1 MRLELDLPGGG
12 PPVAIKALA
21 VRSEPDGVAFAFVD
35 LARAQ
40 YHLVRQAVDG
50 LLLHTKLW
58 IMIVEADRAAAG
70 VLADYVEREGH
81 AALVLSTAEEALAY
95 LAQDRVDAIML
106 DLGLPGTSGIEL
118 LEALAAREV
127 RIPVV
132 VVVSGPTALAEAARC
147 LELGALDFVTKPFEE
162 DQLRMVVS
170 ALSLKSLEER
180 LSG

>member
-1 MRLELDLPGGG
+1 MGAPQPR
-12 PPVAIKALA
+12 
-21 VRSEPDGVAFAFVD
+21 VAF
-35 LARAQ
+35 
-40 YHLVRQAVDG
+40 
-50 LLLHTKLW
+50 
-58 IMIVEADRAAAG
+58 
-70 VLADYVEREGH
+70 
-81 AALVLSTAEEALAY
+81 SPEEALAY

-132 VVVSGPTALAEAARC
+132 VVSGPTAEAEAARY